1 MAGIILVL
9 VLSFAALLL
18 LNAPVCVAIALAS
31 FTAIFA
37 QGLDASFMVA
47 QRMAN
52 GVDSFPLLAIP
63 FFVFAGYLMGRGGLA
78 RRLIDFALH
87 YMGRFPGGLGYVNTL
102 TCMLFGSISG
112 SAAAAV
118 SSIGGFMIPE
128 MNRKG
133 YDRDFNVA
141 LTATAATTGL
151 LIPPSNCMIVYSVV
165 AGSVSIAS
173 MFIAGIL
180 PGILVGVC
188 IMIASGIV
196 AWRKGYGK
204 AVVESVPLSRK
215 VRVVQWSLR
224 VVALL
229 ALAAAWWLYNPLRGV
244 GTFVV
249 AICVFKALTLACGW
263 CRAGEREV
271 WIGALPSL
279 FLVVII
285 LGGILSGIFTAT
297 EASAVTVAYAFILS
311 VVVYREIPLRALPEI
326 CLQTGITTAVVM
338 LLIGAS
344 SAMSWIMTMA
354 NIPQTVSQALMELSS
369 SPFMILL
376 TINLLLLV
384 VGFFMDMTPALLIFT
399 PILLPV
405 ALKLGLTP
413 IHFGIIMITNLC
425 IGLCTPPVG
434 TCLFI
439 GCGVGKTTI
448 ANVTRKAVPF
458 FAAMLVA
465 LLLIT
470 YIPWLSDGLPNLLER
485 LKSTEQTNT
494 TEVIQP

>member
-1 MAGIILVL
+1 MTEIIFVL
-9 VLSFAALLL
+9 VVSFFVLLL
-18 LNAPVCVAIALAS
+18 LNAPVCVAIALSS
-31 FTAIFA
+31 FIAIYA

-87 YMGRFPGGLGYVNTL
+87 YMGRLPGGLGYVNTL

-128 MNRKG
+128 MNKKG

-173 MFIAGIL
+173 MFVAGIL

-188 IMIASGIV
+188 IMVASGIV
-196 AWRKGYGK
+196 AWRRGYGK
-204 AVVESVPLSRK
+204 QDAAAATLPALSRK
-215 VRVVQWSLR
+215 IVCLHWVLR
-224 VVALL
+224 AVALL
-229 ALAAAWWLYNPLRGV
+229 AGVVLWMLYGAGRGV
-244 GTFVV
+244 MTTLLLL
-249 AICVFKALTLACGW
+249 AVFKALTLALGL
-263 CRAGEREV
+263 CRAGERQA
-271 WIGALPSL
+271 WWGALPSL
-279 FLVVII
+279 LLVVII

-311 VVVYREIPLRALPEI
+311 VVVYREISLRDLPGI

-344 SAMSWIMTMA
+344 GAMSWMMTMA
-354 NIPQTVSQALMELSS
+354 NIPQTIAGTLMGLSD
-369 SPFMILL
+369 SPFVILL
-376 TINLLLLV
+376 TINALLLV

-448 ANVTRKAVPF
+448 ANVTRKAIPF
-458 FAAMLVA
+458 FVAMLVA

-470 YIPWLSDGLPNLLER
+470 YIPWISDGLPNMLER
-485 LKSTEQTNT
+485 LQREETP
-494 TEVIQP
+494 VVAP

>member
-1 MAGIILVL
+1 MTGIILVL
-9 VLSFAALLL
+9 VVSFFALLL
-18 LNAPVCVAIALAS
+18 LNAPVCAAIALAS
-31 FTAIFA
+31 FAAIFA

-87 YMGRFPGGLGYVNTL
+87 YMGRLPGGLGYVNTL

-128 MNRKG
+128 MNKKG

-173 MFIAGIL
+173 MFLAGIL
-180 PGILVGVC
+180 PGILVGGC
-188 IMIASGIV
+188 IMVASGIV
-196 AWRKGYGK
+196 SWRRGYGK
-204 AVVESVPLSRK
+204 ANAEAVAAPALPRQVILLH
-215 VRVVQWSLR
+215 WGLR
-224 VVALL
+224 VI
-229 ALAAAWWLYNPLRGV
+229 ALASAGVAWWLHGIGRGV
-244 GTFVV
+244 LTLVLSL
-249 AICVFKALTLACGW
+249 CVFKALTLALGL
-263 CRAGEREV
+263 CRKGEREA
-271 WIGALPSL
+271 WWGALPSL
-279 FLVVII
+279 LLVVII

-297 EASAVTVAYAFILS
+297 EASAVTVAYAFVLS
-311 VVVYREIPLRALPEI
+311 VVVYREIPLRDLPGI
-326 CLQTGITTAVVM
+326 CLQTGVTTAVVM

-354 NIPQTVSQALMELSS
+354 NIPQTVSHALMGMSD
-369 SPFMILL
+369 SPFVILL

-405 ALKLGLTP
+405 AVKLGLTP

-458 FAAMLVA
+458 FVAMIVS

-470 YIPWLSDGLPNLLER
+470 YIPWLSNGLPDLLES
-485 LKSTEQTNT
+485 LQK
-494 TEVIQP
+494 